1 MAAATSPAT
10 PAASPATSGSN
21 RGRRLS
27 KVHRATEW
35 LKPSFARSS
44 ATMSASV
51 RDQMPKPSCVSC
63 QLGSPT
69 TTRFTRTRLSDI
81 VHPVSS
87 SQLTQD
93 PDRVRSFGGYNTRG
107 LGSCQRSGY
116 RGIELPVIDV
126 AGIQVVLG
134 CNRTSVGVADRDA
147 SADIELTCAVEVA
160 KIVLNKAARRK
171 AAVVAEEDA
180 RGWFARPVAPR
191 RGVNGI
197 AIYLHE
203 GGADCDLSP
212 TAGDQIIVFANV
224 VAKYIGARIR
234 EIQQARPSIVVPV
247 IILDNRVGHPTIEIK
262 AYPVTACRKIHWH
275 NVVGFI
281 ESDCD

>member
-93 PDRVRSFGGYNTRG
+93 PDRVRSFGGYNNSSVTVR
-107 LGSCQRSGY
+107 LGPVHARECSFNCYQHLLQQRS
-116 RGIELPVIDV
+116 LH
-126 AGIQVVLG
+126 
-134 CNRTSVGVADRDA
+134 DA
-147 SADIELTCAVEVA
+147 CC
-160 KIVLNKAARRK
+160 
-171 AAVVAEEDA
+171 
-180 RGWFARPVAPR
+180 
-191 RGVNGI
+191 
-197 AIYLHE
+197 E
-203 GGADCDLSP
+203 GGICLLKSTRHYERFAFSQHRQAGHEVLRLFEAGRTDLLHQLRLRAHAFFP
-212 TAGDQIIVFANV
+212 
-224 VAKYIGARIR
+224 Y
-234 EIQQARPSIVVPV
+234 
-247 IILDNRVGHPTIEIK
+247 
-262 AYPVTACRKIHWH
+262 
-275 NVVGFI
+275 
-281 ESDCD
+281 